1 MRLIKFF
8 SKDNV
13 QGYVHVALFITWFS
27 VLLVGFID
35 TKYVPTVMS
44 GVALTAILLQIFY
57 EIWVSSRD

>member
-8 SKDNV
+8 RNDNV
-13 QGYVHVALFITWFS
+13 QGYVHVALFITWFP

-44 GVALTAILLQIFY
+44 SVALSAILLQIFY